1 MERFLRGYF
10 FNPTKGNLKLNEV
23 VREILNYLKKE
34 PQAKYEVIVGADSSS
49 KEEPCFPVA
58 VVVLRK
64 KQGGRFFLKKVKY
77 ANRKFFSW
85 RQRILEE
92 VFLSIQLATF
102 LREQFEEIEKQS
114 KKKLNC
120 QIRYIHADI
129 GNNGPTKEMIR
140 EVIGL
145 IRGNGF
151 EPKIKPESYAATIVA
166 DRYS

>member
-1 MERFLRGYF
+1 MERFLKGYF
-10 FNPTKGNLKLNEV
+10 FNPTKGNLKLTEV
-23 VREILNYLKKE
+23 VSEILEYKE
-34 PQAKYEVIVGADSSS
+34 EKPQEKYEIIVGCDSSS

-58 VVVLRK
+58 VVVLRA

-77 ANRKFFSW
+77 TNRKFFSW

-102 LREQFEEIEKQS
+102 LREQFEKIEKQS
-114 KKKLNC
+114 KRELNC

-151 EPKIKPESYAATIVA
+151 EPKIKPESYVATIVA